1 MAHVFEKSI
10 KPFEKALKLKK
21 NSSNIKRGERGWCKE
36 KKKEINR
43 IFMDSK
49 HIFVL
54 FEVIISEIRPRPHY
68 AGGIWKR
75 GFTLKTHQ
83 MFFVHTRK
91 PIKCFASTLRWR
103 NLKTQQSQA
112 AETLECA
119 LEHAH
124 SKVLV
129 EPTWRNQHGNHHFG
143 RHFGFVFEED
153 SGKQITWLSWHHR
166 FRKAPFSFHTK
177 TQSSFFQ
184 ILPFPRAF
192 SKSSIS
198 ILVWTEGLTGEIKL
212 RFQIPLA
219 YGGQGLILLLFSL
232 THC

>member
-1 MAHVFEKSI
+1 MWKPAI

-119 LEHAH
+119 REHAH

-143 RHFGFVFEED
+143 RHFGFF
-153 SGKQITWLSWHHR
+153 GLSWRHLFRKTSFSKCFPSTRKHKFLRFQER
-166 FRKAPFSFHTK
+166 FRKAPFSVDN
-177 TQSSFFQ
+177 
-184 ILPFPRAF
+184 F
-192 SKSSIS
+192 SR
-198 ILVWTEGLTGEIKL
+198 LVWTEGLTGEIKL
-212 RFQIPLA
+212 RFQILPA
-219 YGGQGLILLLFSL
+219 
-232 THC
+232 